1 MVVQGHP
8 YASFSTTSAG
18 AMQPAQEPP
27 RVTGLGVGLAVS
39 VAAFLLVAATG
50 IASYYCTRMREED
63 DATAARGAAAGD
75 GGIDEATLMRW
86 PKVVYSEAGACAG
99 LEKACCAICLAEY
112 RERDVLRRLPE
123 CGHLFHVEC
132 VDPWLRSHSSCPVC
146 RSSPE
151 KPATMK
157 PAPPPREVVLS
168 IES

>member
-1 MVVQGHP
+1 MVGHP
-8 YASFSTTSAG
+8 YDSFSTASAR

-63 DATAARGAAAGD
+63 DATAARGAAAAAA
-75 GGIDEATLMRW
+75 GIDEATLMRW
-86 PKVVYSEAGACAG
+86 PKVVYSEASDACGG
-99 LEKACCAICLAEY
+99 LEKGCCAICLAEY
-112 RERDVLRRLPE
+112 GEGDVLRRLPD

-146 RSSPE
+146 RTSPE
-151 KPATMK
+151 KPAKMK
-157 PAPPPREVVLS
+157 PATPPRAVVLS